1 MNPDVSIIIF
11 CYNQT
16 KYISEAIQSI
26 LAQTFTNWEL
36 LVSDNGSIDGTQE
49 KIKNFIHDPRIKLLL
64 NDKNET
70 ITKRYKEALSKTR
83 GNFISI
89 LYGDDFYMPEKIEKQ
104 LGCFENLS
112 KEWGVVHGPGLT
124 LNQSDGKKVLDSC
137 TKVHGEALKDLL
149 VNYYDGFI
157 NPISPLVRSECFRI
171 YPSYQDLFVEA
182 ECLYFKF
189 ALTYKFFY
197 LDDPLVVMRQHDTN
211 MRWFSK
217 RNSEVL
223 DTCLERLP
231 TFKEFPKK
239 YSDLLLTMRVKAL
252 TNSAWQNIRLGIDSN
267 WARSKLISSFR
278 LSFFQSFSIRNL
290 ISLSLTLMPN
300 FLVIWFNQLI
310 NILFRRTEQIY
321 IDEPYQKKE

>member
-1 MNPDVSIIIF
+1 
-11 CYNQT
+11 
-16 KYISEAIQSI
+16 
-26 LAQTFTNWEL
+26 
-36 LVSDNGSIDGTQE
+36 
-49 KIKNFIHDPRIKLLL
+49 
-64 NDKNET
+64 
-70 ITKRYKEALSKTR
+70 
-83 GNFISI
+83 
-89 LYGDDFYMPEKIEKQ
+89 
-104 LGCFENLS
+104 
-112 KEWGVVHGPGLT
+112 
-124 LNQSDGKKVLDSC
+124 
-137 TKVHGEALKDLL
+137 
-149 VNYYDGFI
+149 
-157 NPISPLVRSECFRI
+157 
-171 YPSYQDLFVEA
+171 
-182 ECLYFKF
+182 
-189 ALTYKFFY
+189 
-197 LDDPLVVMRQHDTN
+197 MRQHDTN